1 MGQPKDYLTA
11 VDLARHKDQL
21 TALLRIAI
29 AAFNFVTCVLSRIS
43 LDQFKVFELDENT
56 KSIVDD
62 VQKVYAAQV
71 FDAFTVKVSF
81 ISQEISKIEQTQSQH
96 QASNLQLVVPT
107 RVKTIAFS

>member
-43 LDQFKVFELDENT
+43 LDQFKVFELDE
-56 KSIVDD
+56 KIR
-62 VQKVYAAQV
+62 
-71 FDAFTVKVSF
+71 KVSSMMF
-81 ISQEISKIEQTQSQH
+81 RKFMQQKYLTP
-96 QASNLQLVVPT
+96 LQ
-107 RVKTIAFS
+107 